1 MAARRLLLFPAL
13 LFIHSAWRSATA
25 TTTGEGA
32 AERVSS
38 SHSCR
43 SLRGRARSSP
53 AAAPGTGSSALRLRR
68 SAAPRI
74 FETRLIYA
82 AGEQTKSRFPREAG
96 GGPGSGRSPPQLTA
110 GRPGAAAGPAAR
122 GGTGGSPLPA
132 GGLPAPR
139 GVPAPRGGPR
149 CSGGSPQP
157 RGVPTALGGS
167 PTRCEGGAG
176 RGGRLPPRES
186 PGGCWWHCG
195 RRAVAPASRGAFPG
209 LWGWGQAAGVPPGPG
224 GAPGPAAAPQ
234 GRSGPFITAPG
245 PRGCWGAGGRL
256 CGEPRQKARSWGPAG
271 PQLLSCLLPHRHHS
285 VREEGE

>member
-157 RGVPTALGGS
+157 WEGPPLGVREAQG
-167 PTRCEGGAG
+167 GGAAS
-176 RGGRLPPRES
+176 PR
-186 PGGCWWHCG
+186 
-195 RRAVAPASRGAFPG
+195 ASR
-209 LWGWGQAAGVPPGPG
+209 
-224 GAPGPAAAPQ
+224 
-234 GRSGPFITAPG
+234 RE
-245 PRGCWGAGGRL
+245 GAGGTAAAEPSPRHPAVPSPG
-256 CGEPRQKARSWGPAG
+256 CGAGGKLRGCPPAPEEPPA
-271 PQLLSCLLPHRHHS
+271 PQQPPRGGAAPS
-285 VREEGE
+285 